1 MEDISV
7 DRMAVGDSDQ
17 NCLTVDDDLD
27 ADMKYRSM
35 ESCEQQLDKKQKNVV
50 AVNAYLNLI
59 VHN

>member
-59 VHN
+59 VHT